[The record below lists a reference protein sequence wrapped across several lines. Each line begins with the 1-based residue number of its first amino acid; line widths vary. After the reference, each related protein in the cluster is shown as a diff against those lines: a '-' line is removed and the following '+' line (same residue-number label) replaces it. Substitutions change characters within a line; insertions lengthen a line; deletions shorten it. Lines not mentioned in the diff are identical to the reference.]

1 MHAIADYEFVRS
13 LGSGNHG
20 EFFLAR
26 RPLRLPIDVEFVAV
40 KVLGGE
46 STADTFRRAT
56 RELKAFAAVH
66 SPYLVTLYDAGQ
78 HDGIFYYSMEFLPGG
93 TLEHPVHPIERAAAL
108 HAVADAAR
116 AVAALHAAG
125 IVHRDVKP
133 SNVLLTAD
141 GAKLSDLGLAQV
153 FTPGV
158 TQTGLGSIT
167 SVEYTDPDLL
177 HGEPPGPHND
187 VWSLGVML
195 HWVAV
200 GAGVYGDLPVS
211 DGLLALRR
219 ILSTKPEIS
228 ATLDAS
234 LTFLVRD
241 CLAPAAQR
249 PSAAAVAD
257 RIIAAG

>member
-1 MHAIADYEFVRS
+1 MQGIADYEFIRP

-20 EFFLAR
+20 QFFLSR
-26 RPLRLPIDVEFVAV
+26 RPPRLPVDVEYVAV

-56 RELKAFAAVH
+56 REMKAFASVR

-78 HDGIFYYSMEFLPGG
+78 HDGVFYYSMEYLPAGSLAEPAQPLDPA
-93 TLEHPVHPIERAAAL
+93 TAL
-108 HAVADAAR
+108 R
-116 AVAALHAAG
+116 AVSHAAQAAAALHAAG
-125 IVHRDVKP
+125 IVHRDIKP
-133 SNVLLTAD
+133 SNVLLTGD
-141 GAKLSDLGLAQV
+141 GAKLSDLGLSQV

-158 TQTGLGSIT
+158 TLTGMGPIT

-195 HWVAV
+195 HRVAA
-200 GAGVYGDLPVS
+200 GTGVYGDLPPN

-228 ATLDAS
+228 PALPAPIAE
-234 LTFLVRD
+234 LVRD
-241 CLAPAAQR
+241 CLAAPAQR
-249 PSAAAVAD
+249 PEAAAVAD
-257 RIIAAG
+257 RLGA

>member
-108 HAVADAAR
+108 HAVA
-116 AVAALHAAG
+116 
-125 IVHRDVKP
+125 
-133 SNVLLTAD
+133 AD